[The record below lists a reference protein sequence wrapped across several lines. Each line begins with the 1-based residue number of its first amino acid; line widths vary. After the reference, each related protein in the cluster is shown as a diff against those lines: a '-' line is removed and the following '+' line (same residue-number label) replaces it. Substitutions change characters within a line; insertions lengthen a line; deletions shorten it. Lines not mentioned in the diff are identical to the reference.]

1 MAILAAGLLAIGYDG
16 LGAHAGDLVWL
27 GDLGFVAAGA
37 LWGTFTFLLRRW
49 RVDALQ
55 ATATVAVLSMAV
67 VVPAYL
73 VLYGLPELPAGAMA
87 VQAVYQGGLGGCL
100 GVLAYSLA
108 VSHLGASRAALFP
121 SFVPALATLLA
132 MPMLGQVPDA
142 LQATGILLA
151 SLGLLD
157 RARPVR
163 PQAGS
168 VGRALGPLRL
178 AAPARTIRA
187 RPGTA
192 GRAAPWPGSVGSPAS
207 SNASWTFGTGNKDG
221 MLGMPS
227 SARVMR
233 SCIAARTP
241 PKRAGRVADDRR
253 RPEEILLE
261 EMVEQV
267 LQGRRDA
274 VIVLAADDHEPVD
287 RAIERRPAAP
297 WAPGAAPFGYSLYIR
312 SSSGRRYSSG
322 STSVVAWPRRRSW
335 ASMKRAALMPCRVSR
350 TEP

>member
-1 MAILAAGLLAIGYDG
+1 MSIARSVSAALPIPPLRGVAWGIVAALAWAIYNVGAKIGAAQGFQPADLTFIRFAVAGLIMLPLLVRAGLRDLGGLGWARGSVLALLVGPVFGFVVNTGFVLAPLAHGVVLGPAATMLSATALGCALQGERLSRAQVAGMAILATGLLAIAYDG

-27 GDLGFVAAGA
+27 GDLGFIAAGA

-151 SLGLLD
+151 SLGLLT
-157 RARPVR
+157 
-163 PQAGS
+163 
-168 VGRALGPLRL
+168 ALDL
-178 AAPARTIRA
+178 
-187 RPGTA
+187 
-192 GRAAPWPGSVGSPAS
+192 
-207 SNASWTFGTGNKDG
+207 FG
-221 MLGMPS
+221 
-227 SARVMR
+227 
-233 SCIAARTP
+233 
-241 PKRAGRVADDRR
+241 
-253 RPEEILLE
+253 
-261 EMVEQV
+261 
-267 LQGRRDA
+267 
-274 VIVLAADDHEPVD
+274 
-287 RAIERRPAAP
+287 RRPAQ
-297 WAPGAAPFGYSLYIR
+297 
-312 SSSGRRYSSG
+312 
-322 STSVVAWPRRRSW
+322 
-335 ASMKRAALMPCRVSR
+335 
-350 TEP
+350 